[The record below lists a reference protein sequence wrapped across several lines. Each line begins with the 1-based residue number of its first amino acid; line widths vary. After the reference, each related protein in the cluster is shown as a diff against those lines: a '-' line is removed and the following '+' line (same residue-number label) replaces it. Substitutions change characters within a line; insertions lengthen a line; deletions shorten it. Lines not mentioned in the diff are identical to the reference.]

1 MISKCKSLRTRH
13 QHGFTLIEV
22 LVALTII
29 AISLGAIMSA
39 SGNQAHQTT
48 YLKQKTLAH
57 WVAMNEMTQL
67 QLDGE
72 FPGEGETK
80 GSSSMVNMEWF
91 WLRTVKKTED
101 DDARQ
106 VEFQVFSDK
115 NREQQ
120 LTRLI
125 GYVNKKDAAALQTSS
140 N

>member
-1 MISKCKSLRTRH
+1 MTFKHSNKNPGLNINK
-13 QHGFTLIEV
+13 GFTLIEV

-29 AISLGAIMSA
+29 AVSLGAILSS
-39 SGNQAHQTT
+39 SGNQARHTA

-67 QLDGE
+67 QLDAEWPSTGE
-72 FPGEGETK
+72 KK
-80 GSSSMVNMEWF
+80 GSSDMVNAEWF
-91 WLRTVKKTED
+91 WLRTTKKTED

-125 GYVNKKDAAALQTSS
+125 GFVNK

>member
-1 MISKCKSLRTRH
+1 VIYKHGNKTLALNINK
-13 QHGFTLIEV
+13 GFTLIEV

-29 AISLGAIMSA
+29 AVSLGTIMSS
-39 SGNQAHQTT
+39 SGNQARQVT

-57 WVAMNEMTQL
+57 WVAMNEMAQL
-67 QLDGE
+67 QLDAEWPSTGE
-72 FPGEGETK
+72 KK
-80 GSSSMVNMEWF
+80 GSSDMVNTEWF
-91 WLRTVKKTED
+91 WLRTTKKTED

-125 GYVNKKDAAALQTSS
+125 GFVNK

>member
-1 MISKCKSLRTRH
+1 MISNCKSLSTCRQR
-13 QHGFTLIEV
+13 GFTLIEV

-39 SGNQAHQTT
+39 SGNQAHQTA

-67 QLDGE
+67 QLNGE
-72 FPGEGETK
+72 FPGEGDTK
-80 GSSSMVNMEWF
+80 GSSQMVNMEWF

-125 GYVNKKDAAALQTSS
+125 GYVNKIDATAPQTSS